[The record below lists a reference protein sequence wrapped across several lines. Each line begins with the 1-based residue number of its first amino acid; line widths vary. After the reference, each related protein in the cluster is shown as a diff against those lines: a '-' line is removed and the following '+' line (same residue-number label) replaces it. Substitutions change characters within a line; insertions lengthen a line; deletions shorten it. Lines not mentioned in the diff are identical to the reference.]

1 MPEAHT
7 LLEATIEAGNL
18 ARAAAARC
26 INVLVSQYF
35 QLKNNLK
42 LFLQR
47 AASRGV
53 GGGSRGRETV
63 PQPGHSGGGRI

>member
-26 INVLVSQYF
+26 LNVFNSQYF
-35 QLKNNLK
+35 KLKNNFSRELH
-42 LFLQR
+42 QEGMEE
-47 AASRGV
+47 AAGGDKQYLNPATLEV
-53 GGGSRGRETV
+53 GGYNY
-63 PQPGHSGGGRI
+63 